1 MIFKFRIKMIL
12 DKKSNEPQI
21 GVIGAGAWGTAISN
35 CNTNSFDSDS
45 LSTHFILFKSSSSTR
60 SYLMN
65 ILMVFW
71 PETFFWYMF
80 SGTDFS
86 FANACQIFGHK
97 LAFSKI
103 KNLLKNTKN
112 Y

>member
-1 MIFKFRIKMIL
+1 
-12 DKKSNEPQI
+12 
-21 GVIGAGAWGTAISN
+21 
-35 CNTNSFDSDS
+35 
-45 LSTHFILFKSSSSTR
+45 
-60 SYLMN
+60 
-65 ILMVFW
+65 
-71 PETFFWYMF
+71 MF